1 MQNITSTLTGKGQE
15 STCIFSPLATTPEL
29 LFPHRQAFIPSEQ
42 ECHDLWDKYDML
54 DNIRAHC
61 TLVARVATAVAGM
74 AWGKG
79 LQVNVPEVHASGLLH
94 DLAKTYCVRH
104 GGGHAQLGASWGVQ
118 ETGNYAIAQG
128 VFHHVYWPWSLPR
141 ENDPRICSLPFF
153 VMYADKRARH
163 DQFVTLEERFEDL
176 LVRYGDTEEHR
187 QGIRQSYAQG
197 KAIERSMSLILG
209 RDLSRENL
217 G

>member
-74 AWGKG
+74 AWEKG

-104 GGGHAQLGASWGVQ
+104 GGGHAQLGASWVVQ
-118 ETGNYAIAQG
+118 ETATM
-128 VFHHVYWPWSLPR
+128 P
-141 ENDPRICSLPFF
+141 
-153 VMYADKRARH
+153 
-163 DQFVTLEERFEDL
+163 
-176 LVRYGDTEEHR
+176 
-187 QGIRQSYAQG
+187 
-197 KAIERSMSLILG
+197 
-209 RDLSRENL
+209 
-217 G
+217 

>member
-74 AWGKG
+74 AWEKG

-104 GGGHAQLGASWGVQ
+104 GGGHAQLGASWVVQ
-118 ETGNYAIAQG
+118 ETM
-128 VFHHVYWPWSLPR
+128 P
-141 ENDPRICSLPFF
+141 
-153 VMYADKRARH
+153 
-163 DQFVTLEERFEDL
+163 
-176 LVRYGDTEEHR
+176 
-187 QGIRQSYAQG
+187 
-197 KAIERSMSLILG
+197 
-209 RDLSRENL
+209 
-217 G
+217 